1 MNLNRRGRKV
11 HRIQLRGVHS
21 RAVDFFTPS
30 PGTPGEGRGGGV
42 IFCIAHEQ
50 GRQRFVGVSLVT
62 LFNLA
67 TSGHTIPAM
76 RLFVVANPNKPE
88 VRPALEQ
95 WKPLMC
101 RCMEL
106 VGIDTSTGDDLSQT
120 KADVILVLGGDG
132 TLLSAARRLRG
143 RQIPLM
149 GINFGRLGFLASFTP
164 AEFPR
169 HLDDL
174 VNGRLK
180 HSARQVLDVSL
191 LAADE
196 PFDLDRAD
204 ACLPK
209 RRFAATALNDAVI
222 TAGPPFHMVELE
234 VRANGE
240 SEVRYFGDGV
250 IVSTP
255 SGSTAYN
262 VSAGGP
268 IVSPAVEA
276 MCITP
281 ICPHSLSFRPLVIPS
296 SSLVSIVATKVND
309 GTTLFCDGQEST
321 KLAVGERV
329 IIRRSP
335 NDVLLIENPEARLW
349 RSYAE
354 KLNWAVSPRTN
365 P

>member
-1 MNLNRRGRKV
+1 
-11 HRIQLRGVHS
+11 
-21 RAVDFFTPS
+21 
-30 PGTPGEGRGGGV
+30 
-42 IFCIAHEQ
+42 
-50 GRQRFVGVSLVT
+50 
-62 LFNLA
+62 
-67 TSGHTIPAM
+67 M
-76 RLFVVANPNKPE
+76 RLFVVANPSKPD
-88 VRPALEQ
+88 VGPALQQ
-95 WKPLMC
+95 WKPIMAS
-101 RCMEL
+101 RVDV
-106 VGIDTSTGDDLSQT
+106 VGVDTTHSHDLSQID
-120 KADVILVLGGDG
+120 ADVILVLGGDG
-132 TLLSAARRLRG
+132 TLLSAARRLHG

-164 AEFPR
+164 AEFRR
-169 HLDDL
+169 HFDDL
-174 VNGRLK
+174 VNDRLK
-180 HSARQVLDVSL
+180 HTARQVLDVSVL
-191 LAADE
+191 SASVPCDPE
-196 PFDLDRAD
+196 NESD
-204 ACLPK
+204 CLK
-209 RRFAATALNDAVI
+209 HRRFFATALNDAVI

-234 VRANGE
+234 VRADGE

-268 IVSPAVEA
+268 IISPAVEA

-296 SSLVSIVATKVND
+296 NSLVTIVGVRVNE

-321 KLAVGERV
+321 KILAGDKT

-354 KLNWAVSPRTN
+354 KLNWAVSPRVN
-365 P
+365 Q